1 MRHRRCRR
9 RTERAP
15 WCWWTCASLRG
26 SILLGRRVGVDHDTG
41 RKSPRFQELEIDR
54 IREERHAPN
63 KRDGMNHQ
71 PVLVDKALL
80 GEELCKP
87 CASGNADV
95 LTGLLLELGDFFGGE
110 PVASLKQQPGKD
122 IGVAGS
128 ARFAQ

>member
-1 MRHRRCRR
+1 M
-9 RTERAP
+9 
-15 WCWWTCASLRG
+15 
-26 SILLGRRVGVDHDTG
+26 DHDTG

-110 PVASLKQQPGKD
+110 PVASLGLVDEVEPELAPKARKRSQPARAKAPQF
-122 IGVAGS
+122 AGIS
-128 ARFAQ
+128 RPGTASSPHG